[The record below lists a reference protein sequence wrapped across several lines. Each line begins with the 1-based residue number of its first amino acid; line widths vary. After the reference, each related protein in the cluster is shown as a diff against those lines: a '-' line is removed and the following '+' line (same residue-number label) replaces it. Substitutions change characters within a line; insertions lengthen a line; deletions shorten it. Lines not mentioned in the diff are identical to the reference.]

1 MVKQPMEVRRETREC
16 LCGQK
21 IVVEVRIDSQS
32 AEEEP
37 RVIALYS
44 ESGVELEQCPRC
56 GVSPTKWK

>member
-1 MVKQPMEVRRETREC
+1 MAKQPMEVRRETREC

-21 IVVEVRIDSQS
+21 IVVEAGVDSQS
-32 AEEEP
+32 REEEP

-56 GVSPTKWK
+56 GVAPTKWK

>member
-21 IVVEVRIDSQS
+21 IVVEVRTESQ
-32 AEEEP
+32 AADEEP

-44 ESGVELEQCPRC
+44 ESGAELEQCPRC
-56 GVSPTKWK
+56 GVTPTKWR